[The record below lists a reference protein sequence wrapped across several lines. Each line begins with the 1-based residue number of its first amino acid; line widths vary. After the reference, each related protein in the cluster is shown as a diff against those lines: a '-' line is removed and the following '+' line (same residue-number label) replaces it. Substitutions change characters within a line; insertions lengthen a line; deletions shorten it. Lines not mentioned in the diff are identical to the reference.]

1 MGTFKV
7 IPKEIKEQ
15 IIKRI
20 KEEGASV
27 SQVSKD
33 HGISNKTIYHW
44 LNNELVKIPSYRE
57 FAHLKKQNTDLLT
70 LIGQLTVEV
79 KKLKKN

>member
-1 MGTFKV
+1 MGAFKV
-7 IPKEIKEQ
+7 VAKEIKEQ
-15 IIKRI
+15 IVKRI
-20 KEEGASV
+20 KEEGVSV
-27 SQVSKD
+27 SQAAKD
-33 HGISNKTIYHW
+33 HGVSVKTIYNW
-44 LNNELVKIPSYRE
+44 LNQRLSHAPSYRE